1 MLSFFPEQELLKY
14 KYFIIR
20 NKTIK
25 HFPPYKMPQ
34 IKKLKLDKEKE
45 KLNLRIFGLNVGFC
59 KNSYTLRNFN
69 ANKKIVKN

>member
-1 MLSFFPEQELLKY
+1 MLLFFPEQELLKY

-20 NKTIK
+20 NKTIM
-25 HFPPYKMPQ
+25 HFSSHKMQQ

-45 KLNLRIFGLNVGFC
+45 KLNLRKFGFKVGFC